1 MKKSYLPFIKRFR
14 MYHLPF
20 SLELRLRTQYLS
32 LGEMTGPVSDE
43 ILRQEVHPGKWSAL
57 DNIAHLA
64 VFQPIFQ
71 RRLQRVAD
79 EETPLF
85 EPYAWQEDET
95 FAAYRNLT
103 NRELLAQYR
112 HDREAFIR
120 YVDGLHE
127 SDFKR
132 KGRHPV
138 YGSLNVI
145 QLIEMFVLHESHHL
159 FTIFKLLN
167 FGK

>member
-1 MKKSYLPFIKRFR
+1 MQ
-14 MYHLPF
+14 HLPF
-20 SLELRLRTQYLS
+20 SVDLRLRTQHLS
-32 LGEMTGPVSDE
+32 IGEMTGGVADDV
-43 ILRQEVHPGKWSAL
+43 LHQEVHPGKWSAI

-64 VFQPIFQ
+64 VFHPIFQ

-85 EPYAWQEDET
+85 EPYVWQEDGL
-95 FAAYRNLT
+95 FAEYRKLS

-112 HDREAFIR
+112 HDREGFIR
-120 YVDGLHE
+120 FVEGLKAG
-127 SDFKR
+127 DFKR
-132 KGRHPV
+132 QGRHQA
-138 YGSLNVI
+138 YGTISAA
-145 QLIEMFVLHESHHL
+145 QLIEMFILHESHHL

>member
-1 MKKSYLPFIKRFR
+1 MQQ
-14 MYHLPF
+14 LPF
-20 SLELRLRTQYLS
+20 STELRLRTQHLS
-32 LGEMTGPVSDE
+32 IGEMTGHVSDDV
-43 ILRQEVHPGKWSAL
+43 LRQEVQPGKWSAL

-79 EETPLF
+79 EQMPLF
-85 EPYAWQEDET
+85 EPYVWQEDEL
-95 FAAYRNLT
+95 FARYRALS

-120 YVDGLHE
+120 FVEGLKE
-127 SDFKR
+127 GDFR
-132 KGRHPV
+132 RQGRHQA
-138 YGSLNVI
+138 YGALNAG
-145 QLIEMFVLHESHHL
+145 QLIEAFLLHEAHHL
-159 FTIFKLLN
+159 FTIFRLLN

>member
-1 MKKSYLPFIKRFR
+1 MH
-14 MYHLPF
+14 HLPF
-20 SLELRLRTQYLS
+20 STELRLRTQHLS
-32 LGEMTGPVSDE
+32 LGEMTGHVSDE
-43 ILRQEVHPGKWSAL
+43 VLRQEVHPGKWSAL
-57 DNIAHLA
+57 ENIAHLA

-79 EETPLF
+79 EELPLF
-85 EPYAWQEDET
+85 DPYLWQEDEL
-95 FAAYRNLT
+95 FARYRQLS

-120 YVDGLHE
+120 FVEGLKE
-127 SDFKR
+127 GDFR
-132 KGRHPV
+132 RQGRHPV
-138 YGSLNVI
+138 YGALSAA
-145 QLIEMFVLHESHHL
+145 QLIEMFLLHESHHA